1 MHRVMFSRTAVV
13 GLEDGGSAQ
22 RQRDTTKAALAHSIF
37 GDVVPLVQAA
47 PTTKAYPTSHH
58 LFQVGR
64 QKPNRYARCE
74 CGGTDRKALEEVLP
88 RFRQSR
94 HT

>member
-1 MHRVMFSRTAVV
+1 MLDAQGMFSRTVVV
-13 GLEDGGSAQ
+13 GLEDANRGGCPAQ
-22 RQRDTTKAALAHSIF
+22 RHRDTTNAALAHSIF

-64 QKPNRYARCE
+64 Q
-74 CGGTDRKALEEVLP
+74 T
-88 RFRQSR
+88 
-94 HT
+94 